1 MGWRTWIL
9 GSAAMLVAASASPGQ
24 PSPQRADV
32 AAALRAANELRGE
45 FRIRYERGS
54 PAGQRPAEKDRIWIT
69 LLQDGQGRERKEAI
83 FPQQHRSVAAIV
95 QVDVWNG
102 ELQMQQVYQPAK
114 KDTARHIVQV
124 TDLPVVGKDLDMV
137 LVSLGLRFFHSVR
150 PPAEM
155 LESEQAEVVI
165 READYEG
172 TPIIEVQFSNMPFS
186 RAATIVHRYDPARQW
201 LLLEQET
208 RTYGGRSTPS
218 PDDDALL
225 FHERLVNSGFEQIDG
240 VWVPTKFEVFTT
252 IRPGR
257 ADAQQHH
264 TVTEFTQ
271 IDFDPR
277 YSDGDFTV
285 DLASLPLH
293 SEIVDARLAMTY
305 RLGEDAVA
313 IDGRLHRLR
322 QPVTEPIEPEDFALV
337 MAGSKII
344 ADPLYGSPRRTLGD
358 WMRLVGIGLLAVGAA
373 GAVVLFFRHRWSG
386 A

>member
-1 MGWRTWIL
+1 MKWRTWTL
-9 GSAAMLVAASASPGQ
+9 GSLAALSAAAVSLAQ
-24 PSPQRADV
+24 PSLDRADV
-32 AAALRAANELRGE
+32 AAALREVNGLRGE
-45 FRIRYERGS
+45 FRIRYERAY
-54 PAGQRPAEKDRIWIT
+54 PAGRRSPEAERIFVT
-69 LLQDGQGRERKEAI
+69 LLQDGQGRERKEST
-83 FPQQHRSVAAIV
+83 FPQQRRSVASIV

-102 ELQMQQVYQPAK
+102 LLQMQQIYQPAK
-114 KDTARHIVQV
+114 KDTTRHIVHV
-124 TDLPVVGKDLDMV
+124 TDLPVASKDIDMV
-137 LVSLGLRFFHSVR
+137 LVSLGLRFFHQAKPPWEMIAAPDVAVEIESTTCQSV
-150 PPAEM
+150 PAVEIRFSQ
-155 LESEQAEVVI
+155 LPFAVAAVI
-165 READYEG
+165 
-172 TPIIEVQFSNMPFS
+172 VQ
-186 RAATIVHRYDPARQW
+186 RYDPQRQW

-208 RTYGGRSTPS
+208 FGYSGRRTPS
-218 PDDDALL
+218 PDDDVLL

-264 TVTEFTQ
+264 KVTEFVQ

-277 YSDGDFTV
+277 YSDSDFTV

-313 IDGRLHRLR
+313 IDGRLHQLR
-322 QPVTEPIEPEDFALV
+322 QPVNEPIEPEDFALV

-344 ADPLYGSPRRTLGD
+344 VDPLYGSPGRTLGD
-358 WMRLVGIGLLAVGAA
+358 WMRLIGIGLLAIGGV